1 MERKVNKILLIDDSE
16 AINFINNYV
25 LQELDCAREIIIKDN
40 AEDAIAFLLH
50 CVDNGIA
57 LPELIFI
64 DIIMPRMDG
73 WEFMDEYKKI
83 DLNLRNQSLVFL
95 LTSSIDPSDMAKAK
109 AIEEIK
115 ELRDKPIDEKLV
127 LEIFDKYINVH

>member
-1 MERKVNKILLIDDSE
+1 
-16 AINFINNYV
+16 
-25 LQELDCAREIIIKDN
+25 
-40 AEDAIAFLLH
+40 
-50 CVDNGIA
+50 VDNGIA

-64 DIIMPRMDG
+64 DINMPRMDG
-73 WEFMDEYKKI
+73 WEFIDEYKKI

-95 LTSSIDPSDMAKAK
+95 LTSSIDPSDLAKAK